1 MSTKTSKENNQ
12 SKKSVCCGAEKMIPG
27 DYVSGVGVFPG
38 DPICSKCQKPW
49 EPCHSS
55 QDLEG
60 ECECGMP
67 LLKGKDNLICIS
79 CDKRVSK
86 PVSEGKGEPKY
97 QCKSCR
103 KFFPKAKIIEDAL
116 YFHCHNC
123 MKEDCPTP
131 ITPPSNALR
140 SEEELRKEWL
150 EVGQMEFKMFAGYAS
165 MVADWWIAKLTS
177 ERQRAYFEGVQN
189 GINECK
195 PEFDLAR
202 ADERKKMG
210 EILEREIEIW
220 FLRLHNEPER
230 WTVKQAMDYISAL
243 LNKHQDK

>member
-12 SKKSVCCGAEKMIPG
+12 SKKSVWA
-27 DYVSGVGVFPG
+27 F
-38 DPICSKCQKPW
+38 
-49 EPCHSS
+49 
-55 QDLEG
+55 EG
-60 ECECGMP
+60 
-67 LLKGKDNLICIS
+67 KS
-79 CDKRVSK
+79 YDKTEDVSK
-86 PVSEGKGEPKY
+86 PVSEGKECKCDDIGETNIRQENNPH
-97 QCKSCR
+97 
-103 KFFPKAKIIEDAL
+103 
-116 YFHCHNC
+116 FHLCP
-123 MKEDCPTP
+123 MYKKEETIP
-131 ITPPSNALR
+131 TPPSNALR

-210 EILEREIEIW
+210 ELIKKFCESKSWKEDAGNEVVQLEDILDY
-220 FLRLHNEPER
+220 LSKL
-230 WTVKQAMDYISAL
+230 VKP
-243 LNKHQDK
+243 QDK